1 MPIALVHSI
10 SLPNLK
16 IYTTISL
23 LLVSGCFYYA
33 FDVVRTDPQWKLH
46 QNLTSNF
53 AIARPN
59 LKQQSSS
66 DALTDSEIIS
76 SLKSSLTQKTTSD
89 KSDKPDVVISQEKL
103 KESVFAEEA
112 NQNQTHTLVNQLKE
126 VAQFMTHEPICIWVS
141 LFFFFYVYISLHT
154 FFVDMYSNEFCTH
167 SAFGMSFAR

>member
-33 FDVVRTDPQWKLH
+33 FDVVRTDPHWKLH
-46 QNLTSNF
+46 QNLTNNF

-59 LKQQSSS
+59 LKQQQSS
-66 DALTDSEIIS
+66 DALADNEIIS
-76 SLKSSLTQKTTSD
+76 SLKSSLEQTSEEVD
-89 KSDKPDVVISQEKL
+89 KGEMAVDVVIPEKL
-103 KESVFAEEA
+103 PESVFIDESSL
-112 NQNQTHTLVNQLKE
+112 NQTQTLVDQLKE

-141 LFFFFYVYISLHT
+141 LVACLDT
-154 FFVDMYSNEFCTH
+154 
-167 SAFGMSFAR
+167 